1 VQISSLSDRPKD
13 QRPILGNPSETP
25 SLILR
30 ERRAR
35 AAGIS
40 LPQREEQSALSSP
53 PPAPCLPLRSP
64 GPLIIDLY
72 RRDLAGKK
80 CRRVTKA
87 DGDEAL
93 RLIQEMIAF
102 CRVHDGAGLAAPQ
115 VGVYLQLAIALVAP
129 KTVEILVNP
138 EIVNLGGRELLEYE
152 GCLSLP
158 PYESPHGRGPVRGDP
173 ELPNPLNQA
182 RVWRSEIAQVRCGTL
197 EDPEAGRVK
206 VYKGWPARLVQHEI
220 DHLQGRFFIDRLKP
234 VARGLVLRRYEKFL
248 KEQ

>member
-1 VQISSLSDRPKD
+1 MQISSLSDRPKD

-87 DGDEAL
+87 DGDEAR

-102 CRVHDGAGLAAPQ
+102 CRAHDAAGLAAPQ
-115 VGVYLQLAIALVAP
+115 VGVYVQLAIAIMAP
-129 KTVEILVNP
+129 KSVEILVNP

-158 PYESPHGRGPVRGDP
+158 PPDQ
-173 ELPNPLNQA
+173 NQA
-182 RVWRSEIAQVRCGTL
+182 RVWRSEIAQVRGGTL

-248 KEQ
+248 KEQL